1 MHAYKWPGLL
11 LGFVVFLI
19 VVEWRIAARKKG
31 GVTAVDRKMMR
42 GMFGVGLALA
52 AAVWFLQDVTE

>member
-11 LGFVVFLI
+11 LGFVIFLI
-19 VVEWRIAARKKG
+19 IVEWRIAARKKG
-31 GVTAVDRKMMR
+31 GVTPVDRKMMR

-52 AAVWFLQDVTE
+52 AAVWFLQDAVE